1 MHNVPGG
8 KVVALR
14 PDQTS
19 TEVKALVGFLSPPL
33 TYDRRDVRAQKE
45 LVAAALDGVGW
56 ETERVLAD
64 MWSSPGFFFDSISQV
79 HLDRWSNGGWCC
91 SATQAGAR
99 PRCPDWAP
107 ASRLVGAY
115 VLRRGTGR
123 RRRPPRRV
131 RPLREAPAALRQQGT
146 AAPTRWGERLR
157 TAQPG

>member
-79 HLDRWSNGGWCC
+79 HLDRWSNGRVVLLGDAGWCP
-91 SATQAGAR
+91 SPLSGLGTGLAAR
-99 PRCPDWAP
+99 GCLRASPRNWPPPTAP
-107 ASRLVGAY
+107 APRSPATRSSCGPTSARDSSSHPVG
-115 VLRRGTGR
+115 
-123 RRRPPRRV
+123 
-131 RPLREAPAALRQQGT
+131 
-146 AAPTRWGERLR
+146 
-157 TAQPG
+157 